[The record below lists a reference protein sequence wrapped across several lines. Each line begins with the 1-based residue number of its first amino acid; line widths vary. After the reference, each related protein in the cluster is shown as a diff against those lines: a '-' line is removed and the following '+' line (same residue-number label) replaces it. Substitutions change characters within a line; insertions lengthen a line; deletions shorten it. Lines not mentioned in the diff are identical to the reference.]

1 MQRFD
6 VEVQFRERGGKGVAR
21 QIRRAG
27 RIPAVLYGEGKS
39 TPLEVDPTVLLKVL
53 HSESG
58 ENALMNLKI
67 LGGKGKESTATAI
80 LRDFQRDPVSGE
92 ILHADLFEV
101 SMNKVLRVQIPL
113 VEVGSAPGVKEGGV
127 LQHNLRE
134 IEIECLPLLIPDH
147 IEVDISA
154 LAIGDSVHVRDLR
167 VAEGIKILED
177 EDQSVIS
184 VAAPISEAELE
195 TLLAGAPAE
204 VESKEPE
211 VVAKGKEKEEG
222 EEGEPGAKGAEKAGG
237 KAAEKP
243 GAKPG
248 AKAEG
253 KS

>member
-1 MQRFD
+1 MQRFE
-6 VEVQFRERGGKGVAR
+6 VEVQFREKNGKGAAR

-39 TPLEVDPTVLLKVL
+39 TPLEVDPGVLLKVL

-58 ENALMNLKI
+58 ENALMNLTI
-67 LGGKGKESTATAI
+67 RGGKAKASTATAI

-127 LQHNLRE
+127 LQHHLRE

-147 IEVDISA
+147 IEVDVSA
-154 LAIGDSVHVRDLR
+154 LGIGDSVHVRDLR
-167 VAEGIKILED
+167 LAEGVKILED
-177 EDQSVIS
+177 SDQTVIS
-184 VAAPISEAELE
+184 VAAPISEAQLE
-195 TLLAGAPAE
+195 SMLAGAAAE

-211 VVAKGKEKEEG
+211 VLTKGKEKEEG
-222 EEGEPGAKGAEKAGG
+222 EAAEAGAKGGEKPAA

-243 GAKPG
+243 GGKPEAK
-248 AKAEG
+248 
-253 KS
+253 S